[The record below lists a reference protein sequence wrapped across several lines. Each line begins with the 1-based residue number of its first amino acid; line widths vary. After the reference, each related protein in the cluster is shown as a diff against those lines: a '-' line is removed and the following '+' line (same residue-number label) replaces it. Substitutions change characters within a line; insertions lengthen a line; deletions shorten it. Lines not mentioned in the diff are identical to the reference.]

1 MVGWIGGGPRV
12 CVSVVTVLGGSSAGR
27 DGVGGGESAAQV
39 LIPGSSACTTAA
51 TGIREGLPAA
61 GETETTLATSD
72 ARRANLQRIGGR
84 EGAKRR

>member
-1 MVGWIGGGPRV
+1 MCG
-12 CVSVVTVLGGSSAGR
+12 CVVTVLGESSAGR

-39 LIPGSSACTTAA
+39 LVPGSSAGATAA

-84 EGAKRR
+84 EGAERR